1 MSKALL
7 PKYEYTDNIRHG
19 FSNFI
24 SNTKNK
30 LFILAIGSCVIASK
44 DGYYTAVLKY
54 NDKVS
59 VLNNQVITNSA
70 NVCILTGIM
79 AAIDKIKKPTD
90 VYIVVSTPLGFATK
104 NSPNRV
110 LCLQVQQALL
120 EKNCHAELIELTGQG
135 TELSDYICKISNLQ

>member
-1 MSKALL
+1 MCNSKQRRLL
-7 PKYEYTDNIRHG
+7 HSG
-19 FSNFI
+19 
-24 SNTKNK
+24 
-30 LFILAIGSCVIASK
+30 
-44 DGYYTAVLKY
+44 LKY

-135 TELSDYICKISNLQ
+135 TELSDYICKISNSQ